1 MENEYKKELIQ
12 KIGEILITY
21 GVRSVNMDDIAKH
34 LSVSKKTLYKYFKD
48 KNDVVKSVTIAQTE
62 GESHIVCSFCET
74 SENAIDEMIKIS
86 EFANEK
92 LKNMNPSIIFD
103 LQKYYPESF
112 EIFSNHKNQFIR
124 QCVYN
129 NLVRGIEEGLYRSN
143 INPHIIAELYIA
155 KMDVIWNREIVP
167 GQELTFSQVHLEM
180 IRYHIRGVASEKGVE
195 YLQKI
200 ISKLSLNI

>member
-62 GESHIVCSFCET
+62 GESHVVCSFCET

-92 LKNMNPSIIFD
+92 LKNM
-103 LQKYYPESF
+103 L
-112 EIFSNHKNQFIR
+112 
-124 QCVYN
+124 
-129 NLVRGIEEGLYRSN
+129 
-143 INPHIIAELYIA
+143 
-155 KMDVIWNREIVP
+155 
-167 GQELTFSQVHLEM
+167 
-180 IRYHIRGVASEKGVE
+180 
-195 YLQKI
+195 
-200 ISKLSLNI
+200 